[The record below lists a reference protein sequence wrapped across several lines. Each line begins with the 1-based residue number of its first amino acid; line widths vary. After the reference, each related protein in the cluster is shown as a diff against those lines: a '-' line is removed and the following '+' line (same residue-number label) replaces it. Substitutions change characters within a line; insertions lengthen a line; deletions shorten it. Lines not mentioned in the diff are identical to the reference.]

1 MPRSFDGPV
10 GKLLKSLNR
19 HVFRPA
25 HLHMCVLLLVLP
37 ARLISR
43 LIHSTLARRMF
54 IADGYETLITA
65 LYFKGDPYLN
75 RCVLAAPARL
85 GSLARRS
92 SWLTLLPTVFSLHLA
107 FPRPLSTF
115 LDLCA
120 PLLLRS
126 DAVFGVKTSLIVDTE
141 LVTDDA
147 RARQLGFKHG
157 PYSYLNKDYVLLTT
171 GQAEEAKRAS
181 LANYYKS
188 IQQ

>member
-1 MPRSFDGPV
+1 MRPRRARSPRLSRSPV
-10 GKLLKSLNR
+10 KLADP
-19 HVFRPA
+19 PA
-25 HLHMCVLLLVLP
+25 DRLLAP
-37 ARLISR
+37 SR
-43 LIHSTLARRMF
+43 LSRR
-54 IADGYETLITA
+54 
-65 LYFKGDPYLN
+65 
-75 RCVLAAPARL
+75 
-85 GSLARRS
+85 
-92 SWLTLLPTVFSLHLA
+92 
-107 FPRPLSTF
+107 LSTF
-115 LDLCA
+115 LDQPI